1 MPRVLLL
8 PDGAPL
14 RGVGLRPHRL
24 HVRCRVARLQ
34 RRHARRRRPVR
45 PRAAERARAAGA
57 VRTAALLRVARL
69 FAALLR
75 LLATAPAVEPAR
87 RDRGRGG
94 RRAGGCAG
102 SFARG
107 GPAVLPARAARGAL
121 ALPQGR
127 CRRGCCCGAR
137 GGRGGGGG
145 PRRLTANAAALV
157 RCATLIPTP
166 CRGRRA
172 GWLRL
177 RAAGEERAVR
187 GCIGV
192 VSSASRAVLVVPD
205 GPLQWA
211 VCLPPRWRRPGP
223 SSGCVSFP
231 RADVRM
237 PSPCLG
243 LAPPLRRPF
252 VL

>member
-1 MPRVLLL
+1 MGGGEEEGGGPRF
-8 PDGAPL
+8 AP
-14 RGVGLRPHRL
+14 
-24 HVRCRVARLQ
+24 RC
-34 RRHARRRRPVR
+34 
-45 PRAAERARAAGA
+45 AA
-57 VRTAALLRVARL
+57 
-69 FAALLR
+69 
-75 LLATAPAVEPAR
+75 
-87 RDRGRGG
+87 
-94 RRAGGCAG
+94 
-102 SFARG
+102 G

-205 GPLQWA
+205 GPLQSA

-243 LAPPLRRPF
+243 LAPPLVARSCCDADTRGVCVRAPLRGLKCPILLVFVANCSDEREISGVRKRRP
-252 VL
+252 LL